1 MRKCILIFAMML
13 VGSVV
18 NAQSH
23 TNADEAFKIASES
36 QRVVLLIFSGSDWCA
51 PCVEF
56 DKKVIQQE
64 TFQNFAA
71 QSLVILKADFPQ
83 RSKLSRELET
93 QNEKLASLYNPKGIF
108 PMVLLLRGDKSLIAT
123 IPVKHQNADEFIT
136 DVKRLLLPTP

>member
-1 MRKCILIFAMML
+1 MKCTLIFALIL

-23 TNADEAFKIASES
+23 TNADEAFKIANES
-36 QRVVLLIFSGSDWCA
+36 KKVVLLIFSGSDWCA

-56 DKKVIQQE
+56 DKKVIQQAA
-64 TFQNFAA
+64 FQSFAE

-83 RSKLSRELET
+83 RSKMPRELEE
-93 QNEKLASLYNPKGIF
+93 QNEGLASLYNPKGIF
-108 PMVLLLRGDKSLIAT
+108 PMVLLLRSDKSVIAT
-123 IPVKHQNADEFIT
+123 ISIKHQNADEFIT